1 MNDREQLIEKLV
13 TIWHLNVPERAALSP
28 RTVRYREVAAVVE
41 RVLEATGYFP
51 PNARPW
57 QEGNLV
63 CEPAI
68 LQKLSAGAYR
78 LTLQRSQ
85 ALAPTVLAEKREFD
99 FHNAETAIKAFIAV
113 KWPRDID
120 GIAIK
125 S

>member
-1 MNDREQLIEKLV
+1 MNERDQLIAKLV
-13 TIWHLNVPERAALSP
+13 TTEHLNVPEHARLSP
-28 RTVRYREVAAVVE
+28 HTVQYSEVAAVVA

-57 QEGNLV
+57 QQGNLV
-63 CEPAI
+63 FEPAI
-68 LQKLSAGAYR
+68 LQKLSSGAYR

-85 ALAPTVLAEKREFD
+85 ALAPTVLAEKRQSD
-99 FHNAETAIKAFIAV
+99 FHNAETAIKAFIAAN
-113 KWPRDID
+113 WPHDID

>member
-1 MNDREQLIEKLV
+1 MIERERLIETLV
-13 TIWHLNVPERAALSP
+13 TTEHLNVPERAGLSP
-28 RTVRYREVAAVVE
+28 HTVRYSEVAAVVQ
-41 RVLEATGYFP
+41 RVLDATGYFP

-63 CEPAI
+63 YEPAI

-85 ALAPTVLAEKREFD
+85 ALAPTILAEKHEFD
-99 FHNAETAIKAFIAV
+99 FHNAETAIQAFIAA